1 MIMNNKFSKR
11 VCPTRVGV
19 NRGLCVFPS
28 NLFGLSH
35 ASGNESVNVDD
46 LLNRDLFIP
55 HAWE

>member
-1 MIMNNKFSKR
+1 M
-11 VCPTRVGV
+11 RVGM
-19 NRGLCVFPS
+19 NRLLLCQVS
-28 NLFGLSH
+28 VLRGLSH